1 MPQTFAASRAAKSL
15 GLAKRANTPSNLPNF
30 RRGTV
35 ALASWKYRGN
45 AMSPGRSLVRSLSY
59 IFTVRGRTGRAE
71 FWWTASLGALGFAVL
86 LQVPRWTEMDEKLPF
101 DFLMIVLCLSA
112 LLSIMLLTSA
122 CRRLHDSG
130 HHTGWILLIL
140 LPVIG
145 WVALAALLLMRGSHG
160 PNQYGPDPAPWRK
173 VPRGDHPAL
182 DERADTEEQRLAE
195 VQRYYQEM
203 LQK

>member
-1 MPQTFAASRAAKSL
+1 
-15 GLAKRANTPSNLPNF
+15 
-30 RRGTV
+30 
-35 ALASWKYRGN
+35 
-45 AMSPGRSLVRSLSY
+45 MSPGRSLVRSFSF

-71 FWWTASLGALGFAVL
+71 FWWTAALCALGFAVIAQL
-86 LQVPRWTEMDEKLPF
+86 PRWTDMDDKLPF
-101 DFLMIVLCLSA
+101 DFLLIVLSCVG
-112 LLSIMLLTSA
+112 LLSILLLTAA

-145 WVALAALLLMRGSHG
+145 WLGLAALLLMRGTHG
-160 PNQYGPDPAPWRK
+160 PNQHGPDPAPWRK

-182 DERADTEEQRLAE
+182 DTLADAEEHRIAE